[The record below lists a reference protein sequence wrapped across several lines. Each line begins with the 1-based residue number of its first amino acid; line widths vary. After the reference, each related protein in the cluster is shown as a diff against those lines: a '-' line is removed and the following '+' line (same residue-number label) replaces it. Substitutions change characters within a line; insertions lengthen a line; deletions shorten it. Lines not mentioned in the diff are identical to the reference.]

1 MIKRWLG
8 LWVISCHQSKRRKR
22 FIKVI
27 MGRELVSAFGILFI
41 FPFGNNLYALLRWH
55 IISLFQRAVIKHSK
69 HFLGRTVGLYFCILF
84 ESLWAEP
91 TLPPFFS
98 RPRCRLPPGRDC
110 TVDRDEWPVTSAA
123 ATQAKAGYQ
132 GTRGSLLLDWV
143 TGGIVSA
150 HLHQSWMNLWNKDK
164 YCLTCENLTAEN
176 HFTSNVDNAYP
187 ACKVTLCSRLLSGSV
202 DLTNKPVLCWLALST
217 LGVCFVERTHFNQK
231 GSQSVLSHQDEWQR
245 TISEHQAITRHIQ
258 DTL

>member
-1 MIKRWLG
+1 
-8 LWVISCHQSKRRKR
+8 
-22 FIKVI
+22 
-27 MGRELVSAFGILFI
+27 MGRTDPS
-41 FPFGNNLYALLRWH
+41 PFLLPA
-55 IISLFQRAVIKHSK
+55 SLSPSS
-69 HFLGRTVGLYFCILF
+69 GEGLHR
-84 ESLWAEP
+84 
-91 TLPPFFS
+91 
-98 RPRCRLPPGRDC
+98 RP
-110 TVDRDEWPVTSAA
+110 WWVTSAA
-123 ATQAKAGYQ
+123 ATQTKAGYQ